1 MKIIP
6 NGISKIFENDIE
18 RLIALIDYNSLSNK
32 DRNILG
38 RVRLAVKKLK
48 KIKYDK
54 QYTGNKGESRS

>member
-18 RLIALIDYNSLSNK
+18 RLIDLIDYNSLSNK
-32 DRNILG
+32 DRNVVG

-54 QYTGNKGESRS
+54 QYTGNKGESCS

>member
-18 RLIALIDYNSLSNK
+18 RLIDLIDYNSLSNK
-32 DRNILG
+32 DRNVVG
-38 RVRLAVKKLK
+38 RVRIAVKKLK

-54 QYTGNKGESRS
+54 QYTGNKGESCS

>member
-18 RLIALIDYNSLSNK
+18 RLIDLIGYHSLSNK
-32 DRNILG
+32 DRNVVG

-54 QYTGNKGESRS
+54 QYTGNKGESCS

>member
-18 RLIALIDYNSLSNK
+18 RLIDLIDYNSLSNK
-32 DRNILG
+32 DRNVVG

-54 QYTGNKGESRS
+54 QYTGNKVDSRS

>member
-6 NGISKIFENDIE
+6 NGISKIFENDID
-18 RLIALIDYNSLSNK
+18 RLIDLIDYNSLSNK
-32 DRNILG
+32 DRNVVG

>member
-18 RLIALIDYNSLSNK
+18 RLIDLIDYHSLSNK
-32 DRNILG
+32 DRNVVG

-54 QYTGNKGESRS
+54 QYTGNKGESCS

>member
-18 RLIALIDYNSLSNK
+18 RLIDLIDYNSLSNK
-32 DRNILG
+32 DRNVVG
-38 RVRLAVKKLK
+38 RVRLAVKKIK

-54 QYTGNKGESRS
+54 QYTGNKVESRS

>member
-18 RLIALIDYNSLSNK
+18 RLIDLIDYHSLSNK
-32 DRNILG
+32 NRNVVG

-54 QYTGNKGESRS
+54 QYTGNKVESRS

>member
-18 RLIALIDYNSLSNK
+18 RLIDLIDYNSLSNK
-32 DRNILG
+32 DRNVVG

-54 QYTGNKGESRS
+54 QFTGNKGESRS

>member
-18 RLIALIDYNSLSNK
+18 RLIDLIDYNSLSNK
-32 DRNILG
+32 DRNVVG

-54 QYTGNKGESRS
+54 QYTGNKVESRS

>member
-6 NGISKIFENDIE
+6 NGISNIFENDIE
-18 RLIALIDYNSLSNK
+18 RLVDLIDYNSLSNK
-32 DRNILG
+32 DRNVVG

-54 QYTGNKGESRS
+54 QYTGNKVESRS

>member
-1 MKIIP
+1 MKIIS

-18 RLIALIDYNSLSNK
+18 RLIDLIDYNSLSNK
-32 DRNILG
+32 DRNVVG

-54 QYTGNKGESRS
+54 QYTGNKVESRS

>member
-18 RLIALIDYNSLSNK
+18 RLIDLIDYHSLSNK
-32 DRNILG
+32 DRNVVG

-54 QYTGNKGESRS
+54 QYTGNKVESRS

>member
-1 MKIIP
+1 MKIRP

-18 RLIALIDYNSLSNK
+18 RLIDLIDYHSLSNK
-32 DRNILG
+32 DRNVVG

>member
-18 RLIALIDYNSLSNK
+18 RLIDLIDYHSLSNK
-32 DRNILG
+32 DRNVLG

>member
-18 RLIALIDYNSLSNK
+18 RLIDLIDYNSLSNK
-32 DRNILG
+32 DRNVVG
-38 RVRLAVKKLK
+38 RVRIAVKKLK

-54 QYTGNKGESRS
+54 

>member
-18 RLIALIDYNSLSNK
+18 RLIDLIDYNSLSNN
-32 DRNILG
+32 DRNVVG

-54 QYTGNKGESRS
+54 QYTGNKVESRS

>member
-18 RLIALIDYNSLSNK
+18 RLIDLIDYNSLSNK
-32 DRNILG
+32 DRNVVG
-38 RVRLAVKKLK
+38 RARLAVKKLK

-54 QYTGNKGESRS
+54 QYTGNKVESRS

>member
-18 RLIALIDYNSLSNK
+18 RLIDLIDYHSLSNK
-32 DRNILG
+32 DRNVVG

-54 QYTGNKGESRS
+54 QYTGSKGESRS

>member
-18 RLIALIDYNSLSNK
+18 HLIDLIDYHSLSNK
-32 DRNILG
+32 DRNVVG

>member
-18 RLIALIDYNSLSNK
+18 RLIDLIDYNSLSNE
-32 DRNILG
+32 DRNVVG

-54 QYTGNKGESRS
+54 QYTGNKVESRS

>member
-18 RLIALIDYNSLSNK
+18 RLIDLIDYNSLTNK
-32 DRNILG
+32 DRNVVG

-54 QYTGNKGESRS
+54 QYTGNKVESRS

>member
-18 RLIALIDYNSLSNK
+18 RLIDLIDYHSLSNK
-32 DRNILG
+32 DRNVVG

>member
-18 RLIALIDYNSLSNK
+18 RLIDLIDYNSLSNK
-32 DRNILG
+32 DRNVVG

-54 QYTGNKGESRS
+54 QYKGNKGESRS

>member
-18 RLIALIDYNSLSNK
+18 RLIDLIDYHSLSNK
-32 DRNILG
+32 DRNVVG

-54 QYTGNKGESRS
+54 QYTGNKVESCS

>member
-18 RLIALIDYNSLSNK
+18 RLIDLIDYNSLSNK
-32 DRNILG
+32 DRNVVG
-38 RVRLAVKKLK
+38 RVRIAVKKLK

>member
-18 RLIALIDYNSLSNK
+18 RLIDLIDYHSLSNK
-32 DRNILG
+32 DRNVVG
-38 RVRLAVKKLK
+38 RVRIAVKKLK

-54 QYTGNKGESRS
+54 QYTGSKGESRS

>member
-18 RLIALIDYNSLSNK
+18 RLIDLIDYHSLSNK
-32 DRNILG
+32 DRNVVG
-38 RVRLAVKKLK
+38 RVRIAVKKLK

>member
-18 RLIALIDYNSLSNK
+18 RLIDLIDYHSLSNK
-32 DRNILG
+32 DRNVVG

-54 QYTGNKGESRS
+54 QYTGTKVESRS

>member
-18 RLIALIDYNSLSNK
+18 RLLDLIDYNSLSNK
-32 DRNILG
+32 DRNVVG

-54 QYTGNKGESRS
+54 QYTGNKVESRS

>member
-18 RLIALIDYNSLSNK
+18 HLIDLIDYHSLSNK
-32 DRNILG
+32 DRNVVG

-54 QYTGNKGESRS
+54 QYTGNKVESRS

>member
-18 RLIALIDYNSLSNK
+18 RLIDLIDYHSLSNK
-32 DRNILG
+32 DRNVVG
-38 RVRLAVKKLK
+38 RIRLAVKKLK

>member
-18 RLIALIDYNSLSNK
+18 RLVDLIDYNSLSNK
-32 DRNILG
+32 DRNVVG

-48 KIKYDK
+48 KINYDK
-54 QYTGNKGESRS
+54 QYTGNKVESRS

>member
-18 RLIALIDYNSLSNK
+18 RLIDLIDYHSLSNK
-32 DRNILG
+32 DRNVVG

-54 QYTGNKGESRS
+54 QYTGNKGEARS

>member
-18 RLIALIDYNSLSNK
+18 RLIDLIDYNSLSNK
-32 DRNILG
+32 DRNVVD

-54 QYTGNKGESRS
+54 QYTGNKVESRS

>member
-18 RLIALIDYNSLSNK
+18 RLVDLIDYNSLSNK
-32 DRNILG
+32 DRNVVG

-54 QYTGNKGESRS
+54 QYTGNKVESRS

>member
-18 RLIALIDYNSLSNK
+18 RLIDLIDYHSLSNK
-32 DRNILG
+32 DRNVVG
-38 RVRLAVKKLK
+38 RVRIAVKKLK

-54 QYTGNKGESRS
+54 QYTGNKGESCS

>member
-18 RLIALIDYNSLSNK
+18 RLIDLIDYHSLSNK
-32 DRNILG
+32 DRNVVG

-54 QYTGNKGESRS
+54 QYTGNKGESRY